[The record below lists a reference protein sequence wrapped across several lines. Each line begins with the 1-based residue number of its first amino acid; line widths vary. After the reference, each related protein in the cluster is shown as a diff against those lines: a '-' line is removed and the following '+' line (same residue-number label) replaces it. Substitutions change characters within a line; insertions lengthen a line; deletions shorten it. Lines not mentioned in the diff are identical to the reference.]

1 MKNNTTLINSLLSTY
16 SVNTY
21 IKNISLVLFGT
32 LLLALSSKVQVPFW
46 PVPMTMQTF
55 IVFIIGMAYGWR
67 LAFFT
72 LVAYLFEGALGL
84 PVFAKGGGLLYLTGP
99 TAGYLYGMTIAAGV
113 IGAFAELGYNNS
125 YFKSLISLLIG
136 TFIIFLFG
144 VGYLGSVIGYDK
156 ALAGGLYPFI
166 PSEFFKI
173 GLAVVLIPSITRMS
187 LITTMEKDTKEK
199 KRPWWYYILLP
210 IIGILSAGLA
220 IILVRFIFT

>member
-16 SVNTY
+16 NVNTY

-72 LVAYLFEGALGL
+72 LVVYLAEGALGL
-84 PVFAKGGGLLYLTGP
+84 PVFAKGGGLLYLAGP
-99 TAGYLYGMTIAAGV
+99 TAGYLYGMTVAAAV
-113 IGAFAELGYNNS
+113 IGFFAELGYNGS
-125 YFKSLISLLIG
+125 YFKSLISLIIG
-136 TFIIFLFG
+136 TIIIFLFG
-144 VGYLGSVIGYDK
+144 VGYLGSIIGYDK

-173 GLAVVLIPSITRMS
+173 GLAVVFIPSITR
-187 LITTMEKDTKEK
+187 
-199 KRPWWYYILLP
+199 YI
-210 IIGILSAGLA
+210 SK
-220 IILVRFIFT
+220 

>member
-1 MKNNTTLINSLLSTY
+1 MEA
-16 SVNTY
+16 
-21 IKNISLVLFGT
+21 IKKIELNKIAKVILVAILGT
-32 LLLALSSKVQVPFW
+32 LLLTISAKIKIPFY

-173 GLAVVLIPSITRMS
+173 GLAVVLIPSITR
-187 LITTMEKDTKEK
+187 
-199 KRPWWYYILLP
+199 YI
-210 IIGILSAGLA
+210 SK
-220 IILVRFIFT
+220 

>member
-1 MKNNTTLINSLLSTY
+1 MKNNTTLINSVLSTY
-16 SVNTY
+16 NVNTY

-46 PVPMTMQTF
+46 PVPMPMQTF

-72 LVAYLFEGALGL
+72 LVAYLVEGALGL

-99 TAGYLYGMTIAAGV
+99 TAGYLYGMTVAAAV
-113 IGAFAELGYNNS
+113 IGFFAELGYNES
-125 YFKSLISLLIG
+125 YFKSLISLIIG
-136 TFIIFLFG
+136 TFIIFLLG
-144 VGYLGSVIGYDK
+144 VGYLGSIIGYDK

-187 LITTMEKDTKEK
+187 LITTMEKDTKK
-199 KRPWWYYILLP
+199 K
-210 IIGILSAGLA
+210 
-220 IILVRFIFT
+220 

>member
-1 MKNNTTLINSLLSTY
+1 MKNNAILIKQILSDY
-16 SVNTY
+16 KINLY
-21 IKNISLVLFGT
+21 FKNISIIFFGT
-32 LLLALSSKVQVPFW
+32 LFLALSSKAQVPFW

-136 TFIIFLFG
+136 TFIIFLLG

-173 GLAVVLIPSITRMS
+173 GLAVIIIPSITR
-187 LITTMEKDTKEK
+187 
-199 KRPWWYYILLP
+199 YI
-210 IIGILSAGLA
+210 SK
-220 IILVRFIFT
+220 